1 MCHELF
7 PVRLQWWTMGFFRKR
22 EVQQW
27 MDEWNWCGLNR
38 RFGNRSLKIIRF
50 IRSEDNH
57 PMSSPTLS
65 EAKGSARL
73 LLTKNHPVPSSA
85 LSRSPAQGCTR
96 AKDRAGVAALPQTI
110 YVDEA
115 RRGDLPV
122 TFDPQPVTYIERPI
136 DTHPAVSVAF
146 DKDALH

>member
-65 EAKGSARL
+65 EAKG
-73 LLTKNHPVPSSA
+73 T
-85 LSRSPAQGCTR
+85 QGCTR